1 MSILDDGDFLKPHQ
15 DSRLTVAIADLQQKI
30 SDLSAVIEHRENYIA
45 TLQRERAQA
54 ENTRIRR
61 LFADGPD
68 TPCRTTW
75 RYGVEYVEVPMSDLR
90 QALGEDS

>member
-1 MSILDDGDFLKPHQ
+1 MLDDGDFLKPRE
-15 DSRLTVAIADLQQKI
+15 SRLATTIVDLQQKI
-30 SDLSAVIEHRENYIA
+30 NDLNAVIEYRDNTIA
-45 TLQRERAQA
+45 ILQRERAQAEA

-61 LFADGPD
+61 LFAGGPD

-90 QALGEDS
+90 RALGEDS